1 MQRSGACSRRSEL
14 RLACGRKVQVYA
26 VYTRTRDVTRR
37 LQRLLTAEGIRAEVL
52 TAEVPPEQRESWYER
67 HLKAGMQVCICHPK
81 LVQTGL
87 DLLEF
92 PTLIFAQTGYSI
104 YVLRQAS
111 RRSWRIGQRRPVKV
125 KYLHYA
131 NSMQESCLR
140 LMGKKLLVSLAM
152 EGKFASHGL
161 QALEDDDDMLT
172 AMARELVTQKGV
184 GERADAVWKT
194 LQAER
199 ASAALPPSVIEAEAE
214 PVIATLEEM
223 PSLTTPLI
231 APRKRRRARRA
242 TVARILIE
250 GRSPAVENKGFY
262 VNALP
267 PSGEVTLLAAL
278 TEKELRPK
286 RSGGLFLHLKLA
298 DRTGEI
304 DGKAWDQ
311 PEELARTVD
320 CNAVVKVRGTIET
333 YNDKPQLV
341 VSRIR
346 NCRSDEYEAKDFY
359 PASARDPDEMY
370 GQLLAYIELINDAV
384 YSRSAQGHRYRR
396 GDRSQAEDRPGGA
409 EDTSRLA
416 ERTPRT
422 HRVDVRIRRVAQR

>member
-1 MQRSGACSRRSEL
+1 MVTDGFEHGEAGLRRFSETYGVLEKVTVIEPQDNACSEARISKRIRRRPGASPLLFGRYLMEMSAFLSLEDISNALPPYEEEVLGVAMDPAL
-14 RLACGRKVQVYA
+14 RAAYDALERDIKQALQDHPGNQSVISAGLNALLLYPDRPFGLGDLIGYEFDEATGRRETFVISSPADLDQQVEYAKERRLLDEIRGELACGRKVQVYA

-37 LQRLLTAEGIRAEVL
+37 LQRLLIAEGIQAEVL

-152 EGKFASHGL
+152 EGKFVSHGL
-161 QALEDDDDMLT
+161 QSLEDDDDMLT
-172 AMARELVTQKGV
+172 AMARELVTQQSV

-199 ASAALPPSVIEAEAE
+199 ASAV
-214 PVIATLEEM
+214 
-223 PSLTTPLI
+223 TTTAVNDTAAAPLI
-231 APRKRRRARRA
+231 A
-242 TVARILIE
+242 T
-250 GRSPAVENKGFY
+250 
-262 VNALP
+262 
-267 PSGEVTLLAAL
+267 
-278 TEKELRPK
+278 
-286 RSGGLFLHLKLA
+286 
-298 DRTGEI
+298 
-304 DGKAWDQ
+304 
-311 PEELARTVD
+311 PEEIQTFATPFAAPAQTV
-320 CNAVVKVRGTIET
+320 VRAE
-333 YNDKPQLV
+333 QL
-341 VSRIR
+341 SL
-346 NCRSDEYEAKDFY
+346 EF
-359 PASARDPDEMY
+359 
-370 GQLLAYIELINDAV
+370 
-384 YSRSAQGHRYRR
+384 
-396 GDRSQAEDRPGGA
+396 
-409 EDTSRLA
+409 
-416 ERTPRT
+416 
-422 HRVDVRIRRVAQR
+422 